1 MYDENNTPLTPD
13 PAAPAPELE
22 PDEVVSWYV
31 RPDEGQEITGCYVQ
45 PGPMPAAAAPKAVR
59 QEKRRSRKGLWT
71 FLVILAVLVGVVL
84 GVAIVSALRG
94 GNSDG
99 YGGDFDDGDHDAS
112 SIVDIFQSD
121 VPTIPRADTD
131 PDLRFY
137 CEKAGEEKLTIQ
149 QVYQRVNPATVLVLT
164 DLGEKASVGTGVIL
178 TADGYIVTNAHVIAG
193 GQNALVALYNGDRYE
208 AELVGF
214 SSTEDLA
221 LLKAVNAS
229 GLPTAPLGD
238 SEECQVGDTV
248 YAIGNPLGVE
258 LRGTL
263 TQGIISAID
272 RPVTMEGRVMTLL
285 QTTAALNNGNSG
297 GPLINCYGQVI
308 GINTMKMSN
317 FYSSSTTV
325 EGIGFAIPIDTAK
338 PIIDELIEKG
348 YVSGRPAIGIDGETL
363 PATYRIYYRLPQ
375 GIYVTR
381 VYRNSDAAAKGISE
395 GDIITAINGV
405 SVTTMEQLNR
415 VKNQFTAGQTITLTI
430 YHGGVSSDVE
440 IILMDRA
447 NA

>member
-1 MYDENNTPLTPD
+1 MYDENKMPLTPD
-13 PAAPAPELE
+13 PAAPAPEQE

-31 RPDEGQEITGCYVQ
+31 RPDEGQEITDCYVQ

-137 CEKAGEEKLTIQ
+137 CEKTGEEKLTIQ
-149 QVYQRVNPATVLVLT
+149 QVYQQVNPATVLVVA
-164 DLGEKASVGTGVIL
+164 DQGENASVGTGIIM
-178 TADGYIVTNAHVIAG
+178 TSDGYIVTNAHVISG
-193 GQNALVALYNGDRYE
+193 GRSCWIALDTGYTYD
-208 AELVGF
+208 AELVGYD
-214 SSTEDLA
+214 EDQDLA
-221 LLKAVNAS
+221 VLKAVDAED
-229 GLPTAPLGD
+229 LPTAEFGD
-238 SEECQVGDTV
+238 SDQCRVGDTV

-263 TQGIISAID
+263 TEGIISAIN
-272 RPVTMEGRVMTLL
+272 RNVQMEGRVMTLI

-297 GPLINCYGQVI
+297 GPLINEYGQVI
-308 GINTMKMSN
+308 GVNTLKMSGSGN
-317 FYSSSTTV
+317 AEEATV
-325 EGIGFAIPIDTAK
+325 EGLGFALPSSSFCFVVNDLIANGQFRGIPV
-338 PIIDELIEKG
+338 L
-348 YVSGRPAIGIDGETL
+348 GIT
-363 PATYRIYYRLPQ
+363 
-375 GIYVTR
+375 VM
-381 VYRNSDAAAKGISE
+381 NSDDGRVVVYTVSDGYGAAEMGIRPDDVLLRADGQALGSIDDLMAVRRTHLV
-395 GDIITAINGV
+395 GD
-405 SVTTMEQLNR
+405 
-415 VKNQFTAGQTITLTI
+415 TITLTVLRD
-430 YHGGVSSDVE
+430 GQTFDVDVP
-440 IILMDRA
+440 LYASAD
-447 NA
+447 

>member
-1 MYDENNTPLTPD
+1 MYDENKMPLTPD
-13 PAAPAPELE
+13 PAAPAPEQE

-149 QVYQRVNPATVLVLT
+149 QVYQQVNPATVLVVA
-164 DLGEKASVGTGVIL
+164 DQGENASVGTGIIM
-178 TADGYIVTNAHVIAG
+178 TSDGYIVTNAHVISG
-193 GQNALVALYNGDRYE
+193 GRSCWIALDTGYTYD
-208 AELVGF
+208 AELVGYD
-214 SSTEDLA
+214 EDQDLA
-221 LLKAVNAS
+221 VLKAVDAED
-229 GLPTAPLGD
+229 LPTAEFGD
-238 SEECQVGDTV
+238 SDQCRVGDTV

-258 LRGTL
+258 LRGTM
-263 TQGIISAID
+263 TDGIVSAISRD
-272 RPVTMEGRVMTLL
+272 VQVDGRVMNLI
-285 QTTAALNNGNSG
+285 QTNAALNSGNSG
-297 GPLINCYGQVI
+297 GPLINRFGQVI
-308 GINTMKMSN
+308 GINTMKIGT
-317 FYSSSTTV
+317 FADSSGV
-325 EGIGFAIPIDTAK
+325 EGLGFAIPSATVQEIVNQ
-338 PIIDELIEKG
+338 LLSQG
-348 YVSGRPAIGIDGETL
+348 YVSGRPWLGIEGESFSTFYQRF
-363 PATYRIYYRLPQ
+363 YRIPKGL
-375 GIYVTR
+375 YVTDVQAGSPAEAAGLR
-381 VYRNSDAAAKGISE
+381 IGDIILTADGGSVTDMDALNAQLYTHAPGDSMSLSVYRNGRQ
-395 GDIITAINGV
+395 GD
-405 SVTTMEQLNR
+405 VT
-415 VKNQFTAGQTITLTI
+415 VTLTEK
-430 YHGGVSSDVE
+430 H
-440 IILMDRA
+440 
-447 NA
+447 